1 MEYSDIKRNE
11 VLLYVSVWMNL
22 GEKMLSEKN
31 QAQKATYYMILLIW
45 NVQANRDRESRLI
58 VARGWREGAMRSD

>member
-22 GEKMLSEKN
+22 GKKMLSGK
-31 QAQKATYYMILLIW
+31 KSGTKGYILYDSI
-45 NVQANRDRESRLI
+45 DMKCP
-58 VARGWREGAMRSD
+58 GK